1 MVEGLAKPVVPP
13 AKPFLKP
20 AALWSGMRLLA
31 RLSPWWPIAFVLA
44 ATLAVELA
52 LAERK
57 YGLFGGGFGA
67 SHVVDRPA
75 EIGAFLAAL
84 AVAHGLLIGALYLLF
99 RAMHRKAPD
108 SPLLPLN
115 FLYFTLAF
123 WAALLTVK
131 YEVLS
136 YFSDAVGFQLLRN
149 LGGGSFLDALLF
161 VLDEAGLLAMAGI
174 GAAAVYWLLRRLVKR
189 FGPARIAPA
198 PLRWKHLLL
207 LALALP
213 VVLALADRE
222 TDSRYGLSRFTAPY
236 AAGTLLAAA
245 SDFDRDGYG
254 WFGARIDRQPFDSSR
269 HPLALDVPGNGI
281 DEDGYG
287 GDFRFVPGPAEPL
300 RVALPAKPKHLVLI
314 VLESTRADA
323 IGRRLGGREVTPNLN
338 ALARSGS
345 AIPEAYSHVGFT
357 TSSLKSLFS
366 GRLDPAAGGPSLFR
380 DLKAN
385 GYRIGVFSGQPE
397 SFGDISEVVGM
408 KKNADVFV
416 DAETLKE
423 ERAFSFA
430 AKGSLLIDGRIL
442 LRELDREQGR
452 PDAWS
457 KPAFLYLNFQE
468 AHFPYA
474 HPATMQILPGTPI
487 ARGDIRIENRAALE
501 RTYWNAVAYDDW
513 LVGQIVARLKALGI
527 WENTL
532 LAVTADHG
540 ESLFDDGF
548 LGHGHM
554 INSQQTRIPFIL
566 SAPGIAAA
574 GPVGLDD
581 YRAILL
587 NALGARVATRP
598 EGPVFQHIGLL
609 DSPTA
614 IGMAGKGGLFT
625 VMNLETDEV
634 SFSESGFKR
643 PYSALRAGS
652 AERARA
658 DRLIDEWARQRWIA
672 HLGRH

>member
-1 MVEGLAKPVVPP
+1 MP
-13 AKPFLKP
+13 
-20 AALWSGMRLLA
+20 RLA
-31 RLSPWWPIAFVLA
+31 RLTPWWPLAFVYG
-44 ATLAVELA
+44 ATLLIELA

-67 SHVVDRPA
+67 SHVIDRPA
-75 EIGAFLAAL
+75 EMGLFLACLGLAHAL
-84 AVAHGLLIGALYLLF
+84 LVGLLYLLF
-99 RAMHRKAPD
+99 RALHRKRPD
-108 SPLLPLN
+108 SPLLPFN
-115 FLYFTLAF
+115 FAFFTLAA
-123 WAALLTVK
+123 WVALLTAK

-136 YFSDAVGFQLLRN
+136 YFSDAIGFQLIRN
-149 LGGGSFLDALLF
+149 LGGGSLFDALLF
-161 VLDEAGLLAMAGI
+161 VMDEAGLLAMAGL
-174 GAAAVYWLLRRLVKR
+174 GAAAAWWLLRRLVKR
-189 FGPARIAPA
+189 FAPPAVRPA

-207 LALALP
+207 IALP
-213 VVLALADRE
+213 LPFALFAAARDP
-222 TDSRYGLSRFTAPY
+222 DPRYALSRFTAPY
-236 AAGTLLAAA
+236 AAVAGLEEA
-245 SDFDRDGYG
+245 SDLDRDGYG
-254 WFGARIDRQPFDSSR
+254 WFGARIDRQPFDSAR

-287 GDFRFVPGPAEPL
+287 GDLRFASAPPAAEP
-300 RVALPAKPKHLVLI
+300 RLPPEPKHLVLI
-314 VLESTRADA
+314 VLESGRADA
-323 IGRRLGGREVTPNLN
+323 IGRRFAGREVTPNLN

-345 AIPEAYSHVGFT
+345 LIPEAYSHVGFT

-366 GRLDPAAGGPSLFR
+366 GSLDPAADGPSLFR
-380 DLKAN
+380 DLKSN

-408 KKNADVFV
+408 KQNADVFV

-442 LRELDREQGR
+442 LRELDRNFGR
-452 PDAWS
+452 PADWAN
-457 KPAFLYLNFQE
+457 PAFLYINFQE

-474 HPATMQILPGTPI
+474 HPSTMQILPGAPI

-501 RTYWNAVAYDDW
+501 RTYWNALAYDDW
-513 LVGQIVARLKALGI
+513 LIGQVIARLKALGV

-554 INSQQTRIPFIL
+554 INAQQTHIPFIL

-581 YRAILL
+581 YREILL
-587 NALGARVATRP
+587 DALGAKVAGRAA
-598 EGPVFQHIGLL
+598 GPVFQHIGPL
-609 DSPTA
+609 DAPTA
-614 IGMAGKGGLFT
+614 IGMAGKGGNFT
-625 VMNLETDEV
+625 VMMLESEQV
-634 SFSESGFKR
+634 SFSDSGR
-643 PYSALRAGS
+643 SARYADLAPGS
-652 AERARA
+652 PERARA
-658 DRLIDEWARQRWIA
+658 DALLDRWARERWIA
-672 HLGRH
+672 HLARD